1 MTSEERREARYKR
14 RVAARNAKKRAALS
28 AYDNYD
34 KVFSFE
40 NLYKGY
46 QLSRRGVCWKASV
59 QKYVINAPVNVMN
72 TYYRLKEGKYR
83 TPGFYE
89 FDIHERGKKRHIR
102 STTIGERIVQRC
114 LCDNALVPA
123 LTRTLIYDNGAS
135 MKDKGYDFAVR
146 RITCHLQKHFRK
158 HGNEGYILLF
168 DFRKFFDNISHALV
182 KHIVNN
188 ELTDP
193 RLRQI
198 IHHFIDAFGDK
209 GLGLGS
215 QISQVL
221 ALASANRL
229 DHYIKERLRIK
240 LYGRYN
246 DDGYLIHESKDVLK
260 KCLVL
265 IRKVCDYLKIELNEK
280 KTQIVK
286 LSHGFTWLK
295 VRFFLTETGRIIK
308 KINPRS
314 ITVQRRKL
322 KKLHKKYLQGLIPYE
337 GIRDS
342 FLSWAAY
349 SRKFSAYHTFV
360 NMRELFESLF
370 FEETRGAR
378 WIITKSSV
386 KMAA

>member
-1 MTSEERREARYKR
+1 M
-14 RVAARNAKKRAALS
+14 
-28 AYDNYD
+28 
-34 KVFSFE
+34 
-40 NLYKGY
+40 
-46 QLSRRGVCWKASV
+46 SRRGVCWKASV

-89 FDIHERGKKRHIR
+89 FDIRERGKERHIR

-135 MKDKGYDFAVR
+135 MKNKGYDFAVR
-146 RITCHLQKHFRK
+146 RIICHLQKHYRK
-158 HGNEGYILLF
+158 HGNDGYILLF
-168 DFRKFFDNISHALV
+168 DFSKFFDNISHALV

-229 DHYIKERLRIK
+229 DHYIKERLRAK

-246 DDGYLIHESKDVLK
+246 DDGYIIDISKDRLK
-260 KCLVL
+260 KILDC
-265 IRKVCDYLKIELNEK
+265 IRKVCNYLKITINEK

-295 VRFFLTETGRIIK
+295 IRFFMTPSGKIVK

-314 ITVQRRKL
+314 ITIQRRKL
-322 KKLHKKYLQGLIPYE
+322 KKLHKKYLKGIIPFE
-337 GIRDS
+337 GVRDS
-342 FLSWAAY
+342 LLSWAAY
-349 SRKFSAYHTFV
+349 SRKFNAYHTTM
-360 NMRELFESLF
+360 NMLELFQKLF
-370 FEETRGAR
+370 YEETRSVK
-378 WIITKSSV
+378 WIISKSSV
-386 KMAA
+386 RMAA